1 MARNLLS
8 SVKFNSQCFTAGSG
22 EVTIAAAA
30 SATTFLSSIPF
41 HDTQGYDEITF
52 FVNGNGITQ
61 IKAQMAS
68 TTATSAE
75 DITGTLITATSAAQL
90 VMCSVVKPGK
100 RYVKALVAVTT
111 GAVRGKWFSAM
122 SQPRNLPI
130 TQTIAGAS
138 GVNVGEIHLSK
149 ATGTA

>member
-1 MARNLLS
+1 MRNFLTNHKL
-8 SVKFNSQCFTAGSG
+8 NSMCYTAGSG
-22 EVTIAAAA
+22 EVTISAAA

-41 HDTQGYDEITF
+41 HDTAGYDEITF
-52 FVNGNGITQ
+52 LANGNGITQ

-75 DITGTLITATSAAQL
+75 DITGTLITATSASQL
-90 VMCSVVKPGK
+90 VAVSVIRPRK

-111 GAVRGKWFSAM
+111 GAVRGKWVSIM
-122 SQPRNLPI
+122 SQGRGVPV
-130 TQTIAGAS
+130 TQTVAGAS
-138 GVNVGEIHLSK
+138 GVNVGEIHLSP